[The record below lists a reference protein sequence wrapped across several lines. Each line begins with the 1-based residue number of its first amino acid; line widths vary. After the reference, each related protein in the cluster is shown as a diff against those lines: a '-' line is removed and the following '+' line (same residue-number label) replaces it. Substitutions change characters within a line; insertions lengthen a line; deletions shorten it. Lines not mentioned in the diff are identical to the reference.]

1 MRLSWIEDGLLAAG
15 SLPYTAEDLR
25 SLHGQGIRAI
35 LSLTEHPITRF
46 RGATPALLAELGIAC
61 RHAPVVDNQAPAPA
75 QAAAIL
81 AWFGALDPARPAYVH
96 CNAGIGRTGT
106 VLQLYFLW
114 RGHGLAEAERLVR
127 ARRQQCV
134 LIAPEQRAFLRRFVR
149 DPSAIGW
156 IE

>member
-1 MRLSWIEDGLLAAG
+1 MKLSWIDDGLLAAG

-25 SLHGQGIRAI
+25 SLRSQGVRSI

-46 RGATPALLAELGIAC
+46 RSVTPALLAELGIEC
-61 RHAPVVDNQAPAPA
+61 LHAPVVDNLAPDEA
-75 QAAAIL
+75 QAARIL
-81 AWFGALDPARPAYVH
+81 AWFAALDPARPAYVH

-114 RGHGLAEAERLVR
+114 RGHGLEEAERLVR

-134 LIAPEQRAFLRRFVR
+134 LISPEQRAFLRRFVR
-149 DPSAIGW
+149 DP
-156 IE
+156 